1 MSRSGSAEAQ
11 FTGAAGDQRPI
22 ALGKHPAFG
31 FNCGMLPRHLRP
43 IRSLMLGTAL
53 LLLGNGL
60 LSTLLALR
68 GSLEGYSDE
77 MLGLMGSA
85 YFIGFFVGTYVVPR
99 MIRHM
104 GHIRAFNFFAA
115 GIAAIVLLHSL
126 IIDPW
131 VWLALRLLTGIALV
145 GFYTVIESWL
155 NSQTAAERRGQVF
168 AFYMIV
174 NLLALAAAQQFLH
187 FASPETFVLFS
198 IAAMMVCFSVMPV
211 AQTRLPQPAITV
223 VPRLTV
229 RRLWF
234 AAPAAVIGALASG
247 LTMGT
252 FWALGP
258 LYADRLGLDAG
269 GVAMLMTAAILGGAL
284 LQWPL
289 GRFSDRG
296 DRRHALATAAAG
308 AALAAGAMAALSG
321 HAYALLGAA
330 FLYGGMAFAIYPI
343 VVAHLVDH
351 LSHEDILSGNAGI
364 LLLHGLGA
372 VVGPALGGAL
382 MGIGGPAALPAFFAA
397 VLGPMALYVTIQAR
411 RTKDEIVEEPA
422 HFVPMV
428 RTAATAMEIAAAVEE
443 HRFETALEAVAE
455 TDAADTKTA
464 GAAAAAA
471 EDAPARAHATPQ
483 VTDAT
488 TAASPAAAAAD
499 ARPAGHAAAATGTGT
514 GGHGDTPRAA
524 PVAATGTA
532 VPHDAAHP
540 PAPLTIRRPRWQ
552 HHGSPAAATRPA
564 WRKSARRPP
573 RAAGAVVTGAA
584 GEPDAGERS

>member
-1 MSRSGSAEAQ
+1 VRDIKLRQQLRRPAGQ
-11 FTGAAGDQRPI
+11 AAPARGEHGRPI
-22 ALGKHPAFG
+22 ALGKRPAFG

-43 IRSLMLGTAL
+43 IRSLMIGTAL

-85 YFIGFFVGTYVVPR
+85 YFVGFFVGTYVVPR

-131 VWLALRLLTGIALV
+131 VWLGLRLLTGIALV

-198 IAAMMVCFSVMPV
+198 VSAMMVCFSVMPV
-211 AQTRLPQPAITV
+211 AQTRLPQPAIAT

-234 AAPAAVIGALASG
+234 AAPAAVVGALASG

-252 FWALGP
+252 FWALAP
-258 LYADRLGLDAG
+258 LYANRLGFDAS
-269 GVAMLMTAAILGGAL
+269 GVAMLMTAAIIGGAL

-289 GRFSDRG
+289 GRFSDRS

-308 AALAAGAMAALSG
+308 AALAAGAMAAVGG
-321 HAYALLGAA
+321 HAYVLLGAA
-330 FLYGGMAFAIYPI
+330 FVYGGMAFAIYPI

-397 VLGPMALYVTIQAR
+397 VLGPMALYVMLQAR
-411 RTKDEIVEEPA
+411 RTRDEIVEEPA

-443 HRFETALEAVAE
+443 HRFESAV
-455 TDAADTKTA
+455 
-464 GAAAAAA
+464 AAAAAA
-471 EDAPARAHATPQ
+471 DTAAAGAGAAAKDSPPGAHATTA
-483 VTDAT
+483 VAEDT
-488 TAASPAAAAAD
+488 TAAGAAAD
-499 ARPAGHAAAATGTGT
+499 ARPAVPAAAATGTRAD
-514 GGHGDTPRAA
+514 GDMP
-524 PVAATGTA
+524 GA
-532 VPHDAAHP
+532 VPGATAGAAVRHDDAHHR
-540 PAPLTIRRPRWQ
+540 APLATRRPRWQ
-552 HHGSPAAATRPA
+552 HHGAPAAATRPA
-564 WRKSARRPP
+564 WRRSSRRPP
-573 RAAGAVVTGAA
+573 RAAQAVATGAA
-584 GEPDAGERS
+584 GEPDASERN

>member
-1 MSRSGSAEAQ
+1 
-11 FTGAAGDQRPI
+11 
-22 ALGKHPAFG
+22 
-31 FNCGMLPRHLRP
+31 MLPRHLRP
-43 IRSLMLGTAL
+43 IRSLMIGTAL

-85 YFIGFFVGTYVVPR
+85 YFVGFFVGTYVVPR

-126 IIDPW
+126 IVDPW
-131 VWLALRLLTGIALV
+131 VWLSLRIFTGIALV

-174 NLLALAAAQQFLH
+174 NLVALAAAQQFLH

-198 IAAMMVCFSVMPV
+198 ISAMMVCFSVMPV
-211 AQTRLPQPAITV
+211 AQTRLPQPAITP

-229 RRLWF
+229 ARLWL
-234 AAPAAVIGALASG
+234 AAPAAVVGALASG

-252 FWALGP
+252 FWALAP
-258 LYADRLGLDAG
+258 LYANRLGFDAG
-269 GVAMLMTAAILGGAL
+269 GVAMLMTTAILGGAA

-289 GRFSDRG
+289 GHFSDRG
-296 DRRHALATAAAG
+296 DRRYALGTAAGG
-308 AALAAGAMAALSG
+308 AALAAMAMAAVGG

-372 VVGPALGGAL
+372 VAGPALVGAL
-382 MGIGGPAALPAFFAA
+382 MGIGGPAAMPAFFAA
-397 VLGPMALYVTIQAR
+397 ILGPMALYVLLQAR

-443 HRFETALEAVAE
+443 HHFETAVEAVAE
-455 TDAADTKTA
+455 ATVIPATEAATGPSSEPGGAAASPAEPESSTPATKSEPHAPAGGSAPRAAAPADGAEAATE
-464 GAAAAAA
+464 GAAAAPR
-471 EDAPARAHATPQ
+471 ESAPQASAGASAGAATPSG
-483 VTDAT
+483 
-488 TAASPAAAAAD
+488 AAHHAAPLAAREPRWRHRVSPA
-499 ARPAGHAAAATGTGT
+499 
-514 GGHGDTPRAA
+514 
-524 PVAATGTA
+524 TA
-532 VPHDAAHP
+532 
-540 PAPLTIRRPRWQ
+540 I
-552 HHGSPAAATRPA
+552 RPA
-564 WRKSARRPP
+564 WRRTTRRPAP
-573 RAAGAVVTGAA
+573 LREPVASGADR
-584 GEPDAGERS
+584 DAGIASEAGREP